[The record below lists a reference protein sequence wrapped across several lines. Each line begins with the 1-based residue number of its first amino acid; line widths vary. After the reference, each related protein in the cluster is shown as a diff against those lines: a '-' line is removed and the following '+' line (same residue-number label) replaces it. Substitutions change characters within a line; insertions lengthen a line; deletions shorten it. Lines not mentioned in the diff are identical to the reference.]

1 MKCRQGFIS
10 NSSSSSFIITTDVF
24 EFKPNKNFRNRD
36 PKTGRFI
43 KSIKNNFKSDIVTI
57 VKRETK
63 MTQKSNV
70 YVKELVDVDLSYE
83 SFLKELATKHD
94 VLKAKGV
101 EEILVEYD
109 SDYSGYVV
117 LYGYRLET
125 DEEFKERISRDAK
138 NIENRKNYLKSALI
152 NFSKDCPK
160 EFKELME
167 EI

>member
-1 MKCRQGFIS
+1 MSR
-10 NSSSSSFIITTDVF
+10 
-24 EFKPNKNFRNRD
+24 
-36 PKTGRFI
+36 
-43 KSIKNNFKSDIVTI
+43 
-57 VKRETK
+57 
-63 MTQKSNV
+63 KSNV

-83 SFLKELATKHD
+83 SFLKELTTKHD
-94 VLKAKGV
+94 VLKSKGV
-101 EEILVEYD
+101 EEIFVEYD
-109 SDYSGYVV
+109 SDYSGYVI
-117 LYGYRLET
+117 LCGYRLET